1 MPPERATDEGPLV
14 SRPRRVRAYVGLG
27 SNLGDPETTLA
38 AAVPAIGALP
48 GVRLVG
54 VSRLYATRPVGVVDQ
69 PEFRNACVAL
79 DVTVPDAPATAAVRL
94 LARLKELERTAGR
107 RRGRRWG
114 PRPLD
119 LDLLVFGRHPIRIER
134 PPDART
140 SDPTADPEVA
150 RWLVVP
156 HPEAQRRR
164 FVLEPLADLAPSLRP
179 PGWAETVATAARRQ
193 HGVEGPDAVRPIG
206 SWDVELSRWR
216 PLPPG
221 PES

>member
-1 MPPERATDEGPLV
+1 MGRGPVV

-27 SNLGDPETTLA
+27 TNLGDREAVLA
-38 AAVPAIGALP
+38 AAVTALDALP
-48 GVRLVG
+48 GVRVVG

-69 PEFRNACVAL
+69 PDFRNACVAL
-79 DVTVPDAPATAAVRL
+79 DVAVSEAPAVVAVRL
-94 LARLKELERTAGR
+94 LTRLKELERAAGR

-119 LDLLVFGRHPIRIER
+119 LDLLVFGRHRIRVER
-134 PPDART
+134 PPRART
-140 SDPTADPEVA
+140 SDPTADPEAA

-164 FVLEPLADLAPSLRP
+164 FVLAPLADLAPSLRP

-193 HGVEGPDAVRPIG
+193 LGVEGPDAVRPLG
-206 SWDVELSRWR
+206 RWDAESARWR
-216 PLPPG
+216 PLPAG
-221 PES
+221 PAG